1 MWSVSVGIRWQGA
14 RDGASHPSPVKA
26 AAAAAA
32 AVAGRAAAAAAAAGA
47 AAGGGGASAG
57 GGREGRGSR
66 GGVAAMLYYTLDPQ
80 FGALLYSVASRYE
93 RLALLPDALA
103 CCAYAGPP
111 APTEV
116 LAYAHALGI
125 QLYTFGENY
134 ACFLTQVRAGSV
146 IFLVGV
152 GSLVCWKLW
161 EHWRS
166 GGGPSSPPPS
176 PTHSPT
182 PPQRRPRSILA
193 SLLEDDLV
201 QDFEDFDDE
210 DPALIHHLI
219 ELGREYLAKLLV
231 GQYFG
236 PDSPCGEGPGE
247 DLSLVSSEVSEVSE
261 VFAHHY
267 LADASASISA
277 GDVGSSSGEN
287 SLPTDEDSDVELFG
301 GHKRVVRRKHRS
313 SEIHRNQL
321 TPSHGRA
328 TGSGG
333 RVLTTTSSA
342 AAAAK
347 KHKAESKNPAKRQER
362 QGTCQHPLQEDWG
375 SSESSPGHGAPTGG
389 HLPQVKELTRHLGD
403 GSETPDSEELVE
415 KRRHQGGLM
424 MRPSQTRDQE
434 DWLVDSRL
442 QPEGE
447 EESHIS
453 TNISSASLSDLM
465 EKMRHRGCRG
475 SISRD
480 NSIASNMSDFV
491 TSPQGSKRF
500 TFKREDSVCSNLSD
514 FAPSECSEMSLDVS
528 VRDDLACKTFTYL
541 DDIEHELDDLKS
553 SMLEMDEEVTKF
565 SSKPN
570 PYTFKTTFSD
580 YSITSGDSR
589 PSSALDLVN
598 AHRSRASF
606 RGILGQRGAVSSDSE
621 AIEGGPADA
630 SHTQGHVV
638 SGSEAE
644 GSFEWDSPQHGWS
657 SARGPP
663 LSRLPEL
670 PSEDAESSRA
680 STQEDMM
687 PSLEW
692 DNDCL
697 QQYDEEQMQDSH
709 SSQLDEVFHRNT
721 CESFAEL
728 EGYEEYKLSCSRH
741 QLLPD
746 HSSLELDLEEELL
759 AATSPLTEAAD
770 LRSAPMTI
778 SVDSAI
784 HSATGSRSAS
794 SSPLPTGLGQSLL
807 SSSGLASS
815 SEISPATPD
824 SESAGWASWERR
836 LGPGEFGSKARR
848 YWSSEES
855 GYMEGTDTTLDTAV
869 HAHLSPVHEINRE
882 KEYSESSGSSP
893 THRIDT
899 RDITNEGGNLNETAL
914 ESNLNGN
921 LIMGST
927 ASTANDNERIL
938 GTTATFGSQPNVA
951 VGQRVEVARYASQ
964 EWRGNTAKAH
974 TIKQG
979 YSAIP
984 VELNYHY
991 LRRVRG
997 DNYCG
1002 VRAALYQVLSMG
1014 LPVPSGH
1021 ATHTRLAAELNQGS
1035 TWLQD
1040 WSFGQRLSFSK
1051 EQVLNGFWECLEAL
1065 DSMVLSLTGC
1075 ENKEC
1080 VVLSRINSDPLLDVK
1095 LCEAVKLH
1103 MLATALDLHIGN
1115 NNGDNVPLFA
1125 MIMFARHTSLTP
1137 RDFVKNHLNLVGD
1150 TAGLEQDQH
1159 KIEMFLM
1166 GHTLGV
1172 TLQVVRPACYGKDDF
1187 ICYYPDANIG
1197 IWPEVTLVAEDDRH
1211 YNVLIK

>member
-210 DPALIHHLI
+210 DPALIH
-219 ELGREYLAKLLV
+219 

-434 DWLVDSRL
+434 DWLVDSSRL

>member
-1 MWSVSVGIRWQGA
+1 MWSVSVGVRWQGA
-14 RDGASHPSPVKA
+14 RDAASLPTPAKA

-32 AVAGRAAAAAAAAGA
+32 AAAGRAAAAAAVAGVGTGT
-47 AAGGGGASAG
+47 GGGGGSTAG
-57 GGREGRGSR
+57 GGREGGRSR

-93 RLALLPDALA
+93 RFALLPDSLA

-125 QLYTFGENY
+125 QLYTLGENY

-176 PTHSPT
+176 PTHSPS

-219 ELGREYLAKLLV
+219 ELGREFVVKLLV
-231 GQYFG
+231 GKYFG
-236 PDSPCGEGPGE
+236 PDSPSGEGPGE

-313 SEIHRNQL
+313 SELHRNQL

-328 TGSGG
+328 PGGGG
-333 RVLTTTSSA
+333 RGSTA
-342 AAAAK
+342 APNASTVAK
-347 KHKAESKNPAKRQER
+347 KHKTESKHAAKRQ
-362 QGTCQHPLQEDWG
+362 GTGQHPLQEDWC
-375 SSESSPGHGAPTGG
+375 SSESSPAHGAPTSA

-403 GSETPDSEELVE
+403 GSETPDSEGQVG
-415 KRRHQGGLM
+415 KRRHQCGSAL
-424 MRPSQTRDQE
+424 RSSQTRDQE
-434 DWLVDSRL
+434 DLLVDSRL

-447 EESHIS
+447 EESHLS

-465 EKMRHRGCRG
+465 EKMRHRGCHG

-565 SSKPN
+565 ASKPN
-570 PYTFKTTFSD
+570 PYTFKTTYSD

-606 RGILGQRGAVSSDSE
+606 RGVLGQKGTGSSDSE
-621 AIEGGPADA
+621 ALEGGPAE
-630 SHTQGHVV
+630 STHSQGHVV

-709 SSQLDEVFHRNT
+709 NSQLDEVFHRNT

-728 EGYEEYKLSCSRH
+728 EGYEEYKLSCSR
-741 QLLPD
+741 
-746 HSSLELDLEEELL
+746 
-759 AATSPLTEAAD
+759 
-770 LRSAPMTI
+770 
-778 SVDSAI
+778 
-784 HSATGSRSAS
+784 
-794 SSPLPTGLGQSLL
+794 
-807 SSSGLASS
+807 SSGLASS

-836 LGPGEFGSKARR
+836 LGPGEFGTKARR

-855 GYMEGTDTTLDTAV
+855 GYMEGTDTPLDTAV
-869 HAHLSPVHEINRE
+869 HAHLSPVHEIKE

-893 THRIDT
+893 THH
-899 RDITNEGGNLNETAL
+899 TNPREVTSEGGNLNETAL

-927 ASTANDNERIL
+927 ASTANDNEHIL
-938 GTTATFGSQPNVA
+938 GITTSAFGNQPNVA
-951 VGQRVEVARYASQ
+951 IGQRIEVARYASQ

-1002 VRAALYQVLSMG
+1002 VRATLYQILSLG

-1035 TWLQD
+1035 TWLRD
-1040 WSFGQRLSFSK
+1040 WSFGHRLSFSK

-1065 DSMVLSLTGC
+1065 DSMVLSLKGC
-1075 ENKEC
+1075 ENREC
-1080 VVLSRINSDPLLDVK
+1080 VVLSRLNSDPLLDVK

-1115 NNGDNVPLFA
+1115 NNGDNVPLFS

-1197 IWPEVTLVAEDDRH
+1197 VWPEVTLVAEDDRH

>member
-1 MWSVSVGIRWQGA
+1 MERQCSRMARRTSRWVVVVRLFYGQ
-14 RDGASHPSPVKA
+14 DLDA
-26 AAAAAA
+26 AFD
-32 AVAGRAAAAAAAAGA
+32 
-47 AAGGGGASAG
+47 
-57 GGREGRGSR
+57 
-66 GGVAAMLYYTLDPQ
+66 YTLGQP
-80 FGALLYSVASRYE
+80 LVA
-93 RLALLPDALA
+93 P
-103 CCAYAGPP
+103 G
-111 APTEV
+111 TV
-116 LAYAHALGI
+116 HAHS
-125 QLYTFGENY
+125 
-134 ACFLTQVRAGSV
+134 VRAGSV

-434 DWLVDSRL
+434 DWLVDSSRL

>member
-1 MWSVSVGIRWQGA
+1 MERQCRRMARKTSRWVVVVRLFYGQ
-14 RDGASHPSPVKA
+14 DLDA
-26 AAAAAA
+26 AFD
-32 AVAGRAAAAAAAAGA
+32 
-47 AAGGGGASAG
+47 
-57 GGREGRGSR
+57 
-66 GGVAAMLYYTLDPQ
+66 YTLGQP
-80 FGALLYSVASRYE
+80 LVTS
-93 RLALLPDALA
+93 
-103 CCAYAGPP
+103 
-111 APTEV
+111 APV
-116 LAYAHALGI
+116 HAHS
-125 QLYTFGENY
+125 
-134 ACFLTQVRAGSV
+134 VRAGSV

-166 GGGPSSPPPS
+166 GGGGGPSSPPPS
-176 PTHSPT
+176 PTHSPS
-182 PPQRRPRSILA
+182 PPQRRPRGILA

-201 QDFEDFDDE
+201 QDFEDLDDE

-219 ELGREYLAKLLV
+219 ELGREFVVKLLV
-231 GQYFG
+231 GKYFG

-313 SEIHRNQL
+313 SELHRNQL

-328 TGSGG
+328 PGGGGG
-333 RVLTTTSSA
+333 RGSTA
-342 AAAAK
+342 APNASVVAK
-347 KHKAESKNPAKRQER
+347 KHKTESKHAAKRQ
-362 QGTCQHPLQEDWG
+362 GTGQHPLQDDWC
-375 SSESSPGHGAPTGG
+375 SSESSPAHGAPTSA

-403 GSETPDSEELVE
+403 GSETPDSEGQVG
-415 KRRHQGGLM
+415 KRRHQCGSAL
-424 MRPSQTRDQE
+424 RSSQTRDQE

-447 EESHIS
+447 EESHLS

-465 EKMRHRGCRG
+465 EKMRHRGCHG

-565 SSKPN
+565 ASKPN
-570 PYTFKTTFSD
+570 PYTFKTTYSD

-589 PSSALDLVN
+589 PNSALDLVN

-606 RGILGQRGAVSSDSE
+606 RGVFGQKGTGSSDSE
-621 AIEGGPADA
+621 ALEGGPAD
-630 SHTQGHVV
+630 STHTQGHVV

-644 GSFEWDSPQHGWS
+644 GSFEWDSPQHGWT

-709 SSQLDEVFHRNT
+709 NSQLDEVFHRNN
-721 CESFAEL
+721 CE
-728 EGYEEYKLSCSRH
+728 
-741 QLLPD
+741 
-746 HSSLELDLEEELL
+746 
-759 AATSPLTEAAD
+759 
-770 LRSAPMTI
+770 
-778 SVDSAI
+778 
-784 HSATGSRSAS
+784 
-794 SSPLPTGLGQSLL
+794 

-824 SESAGWASWERR
+824 SESAGWGSWERR

-855 GYMEGTDTTLDTAV
+855 GYMEGPDTPLDTAI
-869 HAHLSPVHEINRE
+869 HAHLSPVHEIKE

-893 THRIDT
+893 THHTDPKEVT
-899 RDITNEGGNLNETAL
+899 SEGGNLNETAL

-927 ASTANDNERIL
+927 ASTANDNEHIL
-938 GTTATFGSQPNVA
+938 GTTTAAFGNQPTVA
-951 VGQRVEVARYASQ
+951 VGQRIEVARYASQ

-1002 VRAALYQVLSMG
+1002 VRAALYQILSQG

-1035 TWLQD
+1035 TWLRD
-1040 WSFGQRLSFSK
+1040 WSFGHRLSFSK
-1051 EQVLNGFWECLEAL
+1051 EQVLNGFWECLDAL
-1065 DSMVLSLTGC
+1065 DSMVLSLKGC
-1075 ENKEC
+1075 ENREC
-1080 VVLSRINSDPLLDVK
+1080 VVLSRLNSDPLLDVK

-1115 NNGDNVPLFA
+1115 NNGDNVPLFS

-1150 TAGLEQDQH
+1150 TAGLEQ
-1159 KIEMFLM
+1159 IEMFLM

-1197 IWPEVTLVAEDDRH
+1197 VWPEVTLVAEDDRH